1 MGVYGYATGT
11 AGARYGVYGIASN
24 PGGTTSVGVYGSASG
39 STNNWAGYF
48 SGSTYV
54 SSDLRI
60 ATTTQATGYAVSVNG
75 KIACEE
81 VLIQLNTNWPD
92 YVFSDDYTLL
102 SLADLEKSIKENG
115 HLPGLPS
122 ARNVEENGFEVADM
136 QKRVVEK
143 VEELALYT
151 IEQQK
156 MIDLLREEVDLLKK
170 ENEELRE
177 FLGK

>member
-1 MGVYGYATGT
+1 M
-11 AGARYGVYGIASN
+11 
-24 PGGTTSVGVYGSASG
+24 
-39 STNNWAGYF
+39 
-48 SGSTYV
+48 
-54 SSDLRI
+54 
-60 ATTTQATGYAVSVNG
+60 
-75 KIACEE
+75 
-81 VLIQLNTNWPD
+81 NTNWPD

-170 ENEELRE
+170 ENQELRE
-177 FLGK
+177 FMGK